1 MNSKDDSIYALLK
14 LLWLTIKRKR
24 KIQFAAVILLMIATS
39 AMEVLSIGSAIPF
52 ISVIVNP
59 GRVYESDSIKP
70 LIDFFKINSQNELV
84 FAIAVLFGVAST
96 VTSIIKI
103 YMVWLQTKL
112 SYLVGADISEEI
124 YRSALYEDYEQA
136 IKRNSSEVVSGIVTK
151 TNNLVFSV
159 ILPALNIITSII
171 IMAGMAIALSWV
183 DIETTL
189 KVVIGCS
196 FIYFAVALATR
207 RRLIESGVRVSN
219 NQNKVVKTLQEGIG
233 SLRDVIID
241 GTQEIHIDSFK
252 VLDLELRRSQI
263 EIQVISVVP
272 RHLIEAIAMV
282 GIAVVAFSLAQA
294 SNDASATV
302 TALGVL
308 ALCAQKILPVIQQVY
323 FALST
328 IRGGQATLK
337 DTLNMMQ
344 NQKSIH
350 SGVQKLQFDKYIDL
364 INVSYRY
371 GNQNGWVLT
380 EINLRIPR
388 GSRVGVVGE
397 SGCGKSTLI
406 DILMGLIP
414 PTIGSLEI
422 DGQVINSS
430 SVIPWRR
437 KIGHVPQTIY
447 LADTTLAKNIALG
460 VAAQEINME
469 KVKLAAKLAQIEELI
484 EGLPDQYQ
492 TVVGERGARLSGGQ
506 RQRIGIA
513 RALYKNAEVLVFDEA
528 TSALDEQTEYEVMK
542 AIEKLGGN
550 ITIFMVSHR
559 PSTINM
565 CTHVIKIDR
574 HGVNLV
580 NRKFV
585 SGELLGTAK
594 N

>member
-14 LLWLTIKRKR
+14 MLWLTVKRKR

-70 LIDFFKINSQNELV
+70 VIDFFKINSQDELV

-171 IMAGMAIALSWV
+171 IMAGMAIALSWL

-196 FIYFAVALATR
+196 LIYFAVALATR

-263 EIQVISVVP
+263 EIQVISAVP

-282 GIAVVAFSLAQA
+282 GIAVVACSLAQA

-323 FALST
+323 FALSS

-337 DTLNMMQ
+337 DTLNMLQ

-406 DILMGLIP
+406 DILMGLVP

-460 VAAQEINME
+460 VAAQEINMD

-484 EGLPDQYQ
+484 EGMPDQYQ

-542 AIEKLGGN
+542 AIEKLDGN

-574 HGVNLV
+574 DGVNLV
-580 NRKFV
+580 DRNFYI
-585 SGELLGTAK
+585 A
-594 N
+594 NY

>member
-14 LLWLTIKRKR
+14 MLWLTIKRKR

-39 AMEVLSIGSAIPF
+39 AMEILSIGSAIPF

-70 LIDFFKINSQNELV
+70 LVDYFKINSHNELV
-84 FAIAVLFGVAST
+84 FAIAVIFGVAAT
-96 VTSIIKI
+96 VTSIVKI

-159 ILPALNIITSII
+159 ILPVLNIITSII
-171 IMAGMAIALSWV
+171 ILVGMAIALSWV
-183 DIETTL
+183 DIDTTL

-196 FIYFAVALATR
+196 LIYFAVALATR

-241 GTQEIHIDSFK
+241 GTQEVHIDSFK

-263 EIQVISVVP
+263 EIQVISAVP

-282 GIAVVAFSLAQA
+282 GIAVVACSLAQA

-308 ALCAQKILPVIQQVY
+308 ALCAQKILPIIQQVY

-337 DTLNMMQ
+337 DTLNMLQ
-344 NQKSIH
+344 NQKIIH
-350 SGVQKLQFDKYIDL
+350 TGVQKLQFHKYIDL
-364 INVSYRY
+364 IKVSYRY
-371 GNQNGWVLT
+371 GKQNGWVLT

-388 GSRVGVVGE
+388 GSRVGIVGE

-414 PTIGSLEI
+414 PTTGSLEI

-430 SVIPWRR
+430 SVIPWRS

-460 VAAQEINME
+460 VAAQEINMD

-484 EGLPDQYQ
+484 EGMPDQYQ

-542 AIEKLGGN
+542 AIEKLDGN

-565 CTHVIKIDR
+565 CTHVIKMDR

-585 SGELLGTAK
+585 SGELLGNVK